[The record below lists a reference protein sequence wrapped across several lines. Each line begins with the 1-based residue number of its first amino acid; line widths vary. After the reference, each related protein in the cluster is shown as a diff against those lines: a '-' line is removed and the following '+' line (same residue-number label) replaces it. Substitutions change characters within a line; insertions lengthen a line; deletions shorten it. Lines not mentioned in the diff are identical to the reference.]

1 MLTNGIMF
9 GVQNEVAEVAQPN
22 TSTLTQQ
29 HQPINDTA
37 RPVKDLTDHVR
48 ALFLGPGNRQ

>member
-1 MLTNGIMF
+1 MRTNGTMF